1 MLPSAVQTTE
11 PQRLEANYEI
21 EIRVWFQTCGE
32 RRWAGVAKPERRS
45 GERLPRLHQ
54 ALYARA
60 DVESGTSA
68 LPKFEC
74 NEAGLL
80 WHAGL
85 YDSGSYLL
93 ISIVPDLPFLTS
105 HGIRTVK
112 DVLRLRT
119 LSLGELIS
127 SKEMEQLPLPSGFCS
142 SLQELAEQLDKALRE
157 LWW

>member
-1 MLPSAVQTTE
+1 M
-11 PQRLEANYEI
+11 
-21 EIRVWFQTCGE
+21 
-32 RRWAGVAKPERRS
+32 
-45 GERLPRLHQ
+45 
-54 ALYARA
+54 
-60 DVESGTSA
+60 
-68 LPKFEC
+68 
-74 NEAGLL
+74 L